1 MYSYVSL
8 HVTDSVDQSLNFC
21 SDKGLALVISAH
33 IPYGVLIMMIH
44 LQGFGQLLR
53 KINLAPCTHALN

>member
-1 MYSYVSL
+1 MS
-8 HVTDSVDQSLNFC
+8 HSVDQSLNFC
-21 SDKGLALVISAH
+21 SDKGLAPVISAH

-53 KINLAPCTHALN
+53 KINLAPCRHALN